1 MKKFILVLLFSSW
14 LTSGFSQELQARI
27 SIISSK
33 VGTQVDKKVF
43 QTLQSALYTFL
54 NNRKWTSDTYM
65 MPQEK
70 IQCNFLITIDQVLS
84 ENVYKASL
92 TVQAARPV
100 YNTAYQSPLVSVQD
114 NDLVFKYV
122 EFQPIEF
129 NENRIQG
136 ADPMVANLTAV
147 LAYHVNIILGLD
159 YDSFSLRGGDPYF
172 QKAFNIVN
180 NAPEGREISGWKT
193 FDGIRNRF
201 RLIENFTDNRFNL
214 IHEAIYSYYRDGLDQ
229 FYEKE
234 DSARTGVLNALK
246 ILNTLN
252 QSNPNLMGIQLF
264 FQGKNTELVKVFS
277 KGDANV
283 KAQARDLLS
292 RLDITNAAAY
302 KEIK

>member
-1 MKKFILVLLFSSW
+1 MKKFILVFILSALAAR
-14 LTSGFSQELQARI
+14 GFSQELQVRLSVI
-27 SIISSK
+27 SNK

-54 NNRKWTSDTYM
+54 NNRKWTSDTYL
-65 MPQEK
+65 PQEK
-70 IQCNFLITIDQVLS
+70 IQCNFLISIDQVLS

-100 YNTAYQSPLVSVQD
+100 YNSTYQSPLISFQD
-114 NDLVFKYV
+114 NDLVFRYV

-136 ADPMVANLTAV
+136 ADPMVANLTAI
-147 LAYHVNIILGLD
+147 LAYYANIILGLD
-159 YDSFSLRGGDPYF
+159 YDSFSPRGGDPYF

-201 RLIENFTDNRFNL
+201 RLIENFTDNRFNP
-214 IHEAIYSYYRDGLDQ
+214 IHEAIYSYYRNGLDQ

-234 DSARTGVLNALK
+234 DSARVGVLTALK
-246 ILNTLN
+246 TLNTLN
-252 QSNPNLMGIQLF
+252 QSNPNLMAVQLF

-283 KAQARDLLS
+283 KTQARDLLS